1 MTGIPEVLGTIPG
14 WITSATV
21 VSGMGIYLKN
31 MVDGR
36 KLSIEDREALRS
48 GYAAQVTALTQ
59 DNIGLRAEMV
69 RIRREADADRED
81 CYKVTDALRT
91 IVTQLREELAGMRMN
106 AMAKDAAAIR
116 STDAISPAMQRA
128 LDTIDQVTGTR
139 GPATE
144 TGK

>member
-1 MTGIPEVLGTIPG
+1 MSGIPEIVGTIPG

-21 VSGMGIYLKN
+21 VSGMGLYLKSV
-31 MVDGR
+31 VDGR
-36 KLSIEDREALRS
+36 KMSIEDREALRS
-48 GYAAQVTALTQ
+48 GYTAQVAALTQ
-59 DNIGLRAEMV
+59 DNIGLRAEMAKT
-69 RIRREADADRED
+69 RREADVDRED

-139 GPATE
+139 GPVTE
-144 TGK
+144 NAK